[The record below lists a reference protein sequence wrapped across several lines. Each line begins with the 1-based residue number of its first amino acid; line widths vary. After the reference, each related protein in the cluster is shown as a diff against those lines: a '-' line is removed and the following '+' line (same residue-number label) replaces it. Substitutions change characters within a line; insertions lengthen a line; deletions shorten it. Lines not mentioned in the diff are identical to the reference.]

1 MLVGSCENCQ
11 FLPSLS
17 SVTCPLV
24 QAWTASRRTNMKPNL
39 RGILIYSWIVA
50 FPVLGFSQKVRVGYD
65 KGTDF
70 LKFRSYTW
78 AAPTMP
84 TTRPLLYESVMGW
97 VDNGLKAKGLT
108 RTEKDGDLVLIPAGG
123 VEFGLN
129 MAVATPILPT
139 YDPTTWIGFA
149 GPSNLMAPYVPE
161 GTLMLTL
168 VDHASNKVV
177 WTGTV
182 SEKLD
187 IENKM
192 KSLERVDKAI
202 AKLLKQFPPKKK

>member
-1 MLVGSCENCQ
+1 MK
-11 FLPSLS
+11 
-17 SVTCPLV
+17 
-24 QAWTASRRTNMKPNL
+24 ASL

-78 AAPTMP
+78 APPAMP
-84 TTRPLLYESVMGW
+84 TTRPLLYASIMGW
-97 VDNGLKAKGLT
+97 VDNALKTKGLT
-108 RTEKDGDLVLIPAGG
+108 RTEQDGDLVLIPAGG

-129 MAVATPILPT
+129 MAATTPILPT
-139 YDPTTWIGFA
+139 YDPTTWIGSA

-161 GTLMLTL
+161 GTLILTL
-168 VDHASNKVV
+168 VDHSSNKVV

-182 SEKLD
+182 TEKLD
-187 IENKM
+187 IEKKD
-192 KSLERVDKAI
+192 KSLERIDKAI
-202 AKLLKQFPPKKK
+202 VKLLKQFPPKKK